1 MTSSHDERLALC
13 DDALAAGP
21 DAPTLCDG
29 WTVADLVAHLYI
41 RENDPL
47 AALGVVIPALKDFTA
62 RRMSAALTRYG
73 FAGLVKVVRNGP
85 GRWSP
90 FRLFEEAANSLEMYV
105 HHEDIRRAGADPSP
119 RDLGV
124 AVENDLWGRIGMARM
139 AFRKSPVGVV
149 LERSDMPGTTLR
161 AKPGTRTVTLVAP
174 PSELI
179 LYAFGRQTVADVR
192 FVGDPETVAG
202 LEHVHIGM

>member
-1 MTSSHDERLALC
+1 MTFAHDERLALC

-21 DAPTLCDG
+21 DAPTMCDG

-47 AALGVVIPALKDFTA
+47 ASLGVVIPALKDFTA
-62 RRMSAALTRYG
+62 RRMTAAVARYG
-73 FAGLVKVVRNGP
+73 FEGLVEVVRNGP

-90 FRLFEEAANSLEMYV
+90 FRLVDEAANSLEMYV
-105 HHEDIRRAGADPSP
+105 HHEDIRRAGTDTSP
-119 RDLGV
+119 RDLGA

-139 AFRKSPVGVV
+139 AFRKAPVGAV
-149 LERSDMPGTTLR
+149 LERSDAPGTTVR
-161 AKPGTRTVTLVAP
+161 AKPGSRTVTLVGT

-179 LYAFGRQTVADVR
+179 LYAFGRRTVADVR
-192 FVGDPETVAG
+192 LIGDPDSVAD
-202 LEHVHIGM
+202 LENVSISL

>member
-1 MTSSHDERLALC
+1 M
-13 DDALAAGP
+13 
-21 DAPTLCDG
+21 CDG

-41 RENDPL
+41 REHDPL
-47 AALGVVIPALKDFTA
+47 AAIGVVIPALKDFTA
-62 RRMSAALTRYG
+62 RRMAAALTRHG
-73 FAGLVKVVRNGP
+73 FAGLVEVVRNGP

-90 FRLFEEAANSLEMYV
+90 FRLFDEAANSLEMYV

-124 AVENDLWGRIGMARM
+124 AVENHLWGRVGMARM

-149 LERSDMPGTTLR
+149 LERSDMPGTSVR
-161 AKPGTRTVTLVAP
+161 AKPGARTVTLVAP

-179 LYAFGRQTVADVR
+179 LYAFGRRTVADVR
-192 FVGDPETVAG
+192 FVGDPATVAA
-202 LEHVHIGM
+202 LEGVSISL

>member
-1 MTSSHDERLALC
+1 MTFSHDERLELC

-21 DAPTLCDG
+21 DAPTMCDG

-62 RRMSAALTRYG
+62 RRMAAALSRYG
-73 FAGLVKVVRNGP
+73 FAGLVEAVRNGP

-90 FRLFEEAANSLEMYV
+90 FQVFDEVANSLEMYV
-105 HHEDIRRAGADPSP
+105 HHEDIRRAGADASP
-119 RDLGV
+119 RDLGA

-139 AFRKSPVGVV
+139 GFRKAPVGVV
-149 LERSDMPGTTLR
+149 LERSDAHGTTVR
-161 AKPGTRTVTLVAP
+161 AKPGSSTVTLVGT

-179 LYAFGRQTVADVR
+179 LYAVGRRTVADVR
-192 FVGDPETVAG
+192 LIGDPDSVAA
-202 LEHVHIGM
+202 LESVSINL

>member
-1 MTSSHDERLALC
+1 MTFSHDERLALC

-21 DAPTLCDG
+21 DAPTMCDG

-73 FAGLVKVVRNGP
+73 FAGLVEVVRNGP

-149 LERSDMPGTTLR
+149 LERSDMPGTTVR
-161 AKPGTRTVTLVAP
+161 AKPGTQTVTLVAP

-179 LYAFGRQTVADVR
+179 LYALGRRTVADVR

>member
-1 MTSSHDERLALC
+1 MTFSHDERLALC

-41 RENDPL
+41 RENDPV

-62 RRMSAALTRYG
+62 RRMAAALTRHG
-73 FAGLVKVVRNGP
+73 FAGLVEVVRNGP

-90 FRLFEEAANSLEMYV
+90 FRLFDEAANSLEMYV
-105 HHEDIRRAGADPSP
+105 HHEDIRRAGAANSP
-119 RDLGV
+119 RDLAV
-124 AVENDLWGRIGMARM
+124 ATENDLWGRIGMARM

-149 LERSDMPGTTLR
+149 LERSDMPGTTFR
-161 AKPGTRTVTLVAP
+161 AKRGTRTVTLVAL